1 MKHFTPALLTAFSVL
16 TLSFSVV
23 SKANNIDSDG
33 FVVFKATTTEAP
45 PASSD
50 EATGTKQ
57 IAKTES
63 AVKEKKPVVK
73 EPVVQEVTA
82 EKPVVKKEKEIVKGV
97 KKKAKKRATRTV
109 RQTRA
114 KRATRATRAQ
124 RNKSLRRASF
134 YRVRSG
140 DTLYRISVKSG
151 VSLSRLVRLNKLYG
165 SKKNNIQA
173 GQKLRLR

>member
-16 TLSFSVV
+16 TLSFSVA

-45 PASSD
+45 PAISD
-50 EATGTKQ
+50 DATGAKKV
-57 IAKTES
+57 AKTES
-63 AVKEKKPVVK
+63 AAKEKDPAVKESVA
-73 EPVVQEVTA
+73 QQVTE
-82 EKPVVKKEKEIVKGV
+82 EKPIVKKEEVVKKVEN
-97 KKKAKKRATRTV
+97 KANKRAARAV
-109 RQTRA
+109 RQTRTT
-114 KRATRATRAQ
+114 RATRATRAQ

>member
-16 TLSFSVV
+16 TLSFSVA

-33 FVVFKATTTEAP
+33 FVVVKAITTDAP
-45 PASSD
+45 PAISD
-50 EATGTKQ
+50 DATGAKKV
-57 IAKTES
+57 AKTES
-63 AVKEKKPVVK
+63 AVKEKDPAVK
-73 EPVVQEVTA
+73 ESVAQQVTE
-82 EKPVVKKEKEIVKGV
+82 EKPIVKKEEVVKKVEN
-97 KKKAKKRATRTV
+97 KANKRAARAV
-109 RQTRA
+109 RQT
-114 KRATRATRAQ
+114 RATRATRAQ